1 MNDLSHIPVRELFNS
16 LNGGI
21 SFCLE
26 YLADWLVHD
35 GREGVLR
42 SLEEKYEAA
51 HSKRD
56 RECLFFLIDG
66 ISRIDLETISHHVRQ
81 IAELFPALMQSNE
94 ADKVKVERTGR
105 TLEEW
110 NVAAERFKTLL
121 NQWSQWIIEAERLR
135 LEGIRGRS
143 GRRGLA
149 LMTRHLQVFQCTPAF
164 DSPVSLRRDQAF
176 FMRKVEAVTQAIE
189 QGHLANRLPEQL
201 DVRDFYHAK
210 GALIALQSDY
220 EELVVVDASA
230 NEQDNALWAQYRER
244 VNSLIRV
251 LWTMGEAQ
259 LWSLFWL
266 YHPEAI
272 DRPAI

>member
-26 YLADWLVHD
+26 HLANWLAHD

-42 SLEEKYEAA
+42 SLEAKYEAA

-66 ISRIDLETISHHVRQ
+66 ISRINVKAIGHHIEQIS
-81 IAELFPALMQSNE
+81 ELFPALIQSNE
-94 ADKVKVERTGR
+94 VDKAKVERTGR

-110 NVAAERFKTLL
+110 NAAAERFKNLL
-121 NQWSQWIIEAERLR
+121 SQWSQWIIESERLR
-135 LEGIRGRS
+135 LEGSRERT
-143 GRRGLA
+143 GLRF
-149 LMTRHLQVFQCTPAF
+149 MTPHWQVYQFTPAF
-164 DSPVSLRRDQAF
+164 DSPISLRRDQTF

-201 DVRDFYHAK
+201 EVRDFYQAK
-210 GALIALQSDY
+210 ATLIALQSDY

-230 NEQDNALWAQYRER
+230 NEQDNALWNQYRER
-244 VNSLIRV
+244 VNSLIQL

-259 LWSLFWL
+259 SWSLFWL
-266 YHPEAI
+266 NHPEAI
-272 DRPAI
+272 ERPAI